1 MSSNIVATIDIGTSK
16 TYTLI
21 SMIDSN
27 SGAVKV
33 IGYGIAKTSGVT
45 QGIIVNTENAA
56 KSIAISVKNAEEMA
70 SKLFPGIKIESAVF
84 SIGDR
89 YIETV
94 TKASAIKL
102 SDKPREITA
111 FDKRELEEIIEKNI
125 LMAVKH

>member
-56 KSIAISVKNAEEMA
+56 KSIAISVKMQ
-70 SKLFPGIKIESAVF
+70 
-84 SIGDR
+84 
-89 YIETV
+89 
-94 TKASAIKL
+94 
-102 SDKPREITA
+102 
-111 FDKRELEEIIEKNI
+111 KRWLQNYFQE
-125 LMAVKH
+125 